1 MARIF
6 SIIAAISALMV
17 LLASGGSY
25 WLSSAGADVA
35 ERAAVALAASSVAN
49 GLSSHLSTLQLSA
62 DGVAQS
68 SDVVAALQSGNP
80 ELIQATANKLQG
92 IVPHALRL
100 RLLPPNIS
108 EPDQS
113 QLPHMG
119 FGDLEMVRATL
130 TGKPKPV
137 IQGEGEHR
145 HLAITSPVMAN
156 QQIIGVVLVSIKPDI
171 LQQALGKLQFDEGLI
186 ELKQDQLTLASL
198 GHSKSKDEDPQTLQ
212 LPNSRWQINFWPNI
226 SGGFTHLALLGAI
239 IAIPA
244 LLACLSF
251 FMGYRKLAEF
261 LRQDQGSV
269 LKAAKDMMQGKNVGN
284 YPLYLDEM
292 QPIIASLAQFKRVL
306 DQESTPPEQ
315 RAGKEYDFF
324 DESFDIDFLEESAPI
339 STEMLANAAN
349 MSAAAAI
356 APPADVDRIMPEM
369 DNAEAFVAAGSSNAA
384 VSMPST
390 ESWDF
395 DLKTTPIAPVET
407 SSVSAPAITT
417 SVVTPRSATAADR
430 AASIYRDYDIRGVVG
445 HNLNEEIITNIGR
458 AFASEAKQH
467 QIKTIVVG
475 RDGRL
480 SSPIL
485 SEALIK
491 GIVSTGCNVL
501 DIGLVPTPVLYF
513 VSHHTEGRSGLMVTA
528 GHHPAEYNGI
538 KLMMNDEELGGEQ
551 LAAIKRRIDNGDY
564 SVDNPGSVEQNTLFS
579 NEYIGIIAD
588 DTHIVRPMTVVIDCG
603 NGATGQLAPMLLKT
617 IGCDVVELNC
627 DIDGRFPSHQPDP
640 SRPEHLEALI
650 KAVKL
655 NNADVGICFDG
666 DGDRMGLVDSS
677 GKIIWPDR
685 QMMLFARDVLA
696 SRTGAEI
703 IYDAGCSKHLPE
715 QIAKRGGRA
724 MLCQGNPSA
733 MRALLKES
741 AAALAGAMSGRFFFN
756 DRWFGFDD
764 GLYAAVRMI
773 EILSA
778 DMRASSQ
785 LFDDLPDS
793 INTPELRVSVSN
805 SEADRLIE
813 QMINQANFDAVSDN
827 TDGIKFEFADGWG
840 LARASSDRSTLVMR
854 FEADS
859 REAMSRIQ
867 AQFKFLMLQIKPDLS
882 LPF

>member
-17 LLASGGSY
+17 LLASGGTY
-25 WLSSAGADVA
+25 WFSSAGADSA
-35 ERAAVALAASSVAN
+35 ERAAVALAASSIAN

-68 SDVVAALQSGNP
+68 SDVIAALQSGNP
-80 ELIQATANKLQG
+80 ELIQTTANKLQG

-100 RLLPPNIS
+100 RLLPPNIN

-119 FGDLEMVRATL
+119 FGDLEMVRAAL
-130 TGKPKPV
+130 SGKPKPV

-145 HLAITSPVMAN
+145 HLAITSPVLNN
-156 QQIIGVVLVSIKPDI
+156 QQVIGVVLVSIKPDI
-171 LQQALGKLQFDEGLI
+171 LQQALGKLQFDDGLI

-198 GHSKSKDEDPQTLQ
+198 GQSNSKDEDPQTLQ
-212 LPNSRWQINFWPNI
+212 LANSRWQINFWPNI
-226 SGGFTHLALLGAI
+226 SGGFSHLALLGAI

-251 FMGYRKLAEF
+251 FMGYRKLTEF

-284 YPLYLDEM
+284 YPVHLDEM

-306 DQESTPPEQ
+306 DQENTPPEQ
-315 RAGKEYDFF
+315 RGGKEYDFF
-324 DESFDIDFLEESAPI
+324 DESFDIDFLEESTPI

-349 MSAAAAI
+349 MTSTSAAFDQSAGI
-356 APPADVDRIMPEM
+356 ADVMPEM
-369 DNAEAFVAAGSSNAA
+369 SQAEVLVTSGSSHAT
-384 VSMPST
+384 VSMPSN

-395 DLKTTPIAPVET
+395 DLKTAPIAHPET
-407 SSVSAPAITT
+407 SSAPTQAITT
-417 SVVTPRSATAADR
+417 AAATADST
-430 AASIYRDYDIRGVVG
+430 SIYRDYDIRGIVG
-445 HNLNEEIITNIGR
+445 HNLNEEIVTNIGC

-491 GIVSTGCNVL
+491 GIISTGCNVL

-513 VSHHTEGRSGLMVTA
+513 VAHHTEGRCGLMVTA

-538 KLMMNDEELGGEQ
+538 KLMMNDDELGGEQ
-551 LAAIKRRIDNGDY
+551 LATVKRRIDKGDY
-564 SVDNPGSVEQNTLFS
+564 SFDNPGSVEQNTLFS

-588 DTHIVRPMTVVIDCG
+588 DTHIVRPMTVVVDCG

-666 DGDRMGLVDSS
+666 DGDRMGLVDSG

-703 IYDAGCSKHLPE
+703 IYDAGCTKHLPE

-724 MLCQGNPSA
+724 MLCQNNPSA
-733 MRALLKES
+733 MRGLLKES

-778 DMRASSQ
+778 DMRASSE

-793 INTPELRVSVSN
+793 VNTPELRVAIAN
-805 SEADRLIE
+805 GEADRLIE

-827 TDGIKFEFADGWG
+827 TDGIKIEFADGWG
-840 LARASSDRSTLVMR
+840 LARASSDHSALVMR